1 MGNRQIR
8 RIARKTTL
16 GGIAQAAGVS
26 LATVDR
32 VVNRRGGVSP
42 TAEAKVLEWAGRLNL
57 DRRIFRSHL
66 KNLRVAVMMQSP
78 QNPFYRGL
86 RDAFLRINSGHPD
99 MRILCFIHYI
109 DVNDMAAT
117 IRQITEIAGSYD
129 ALIVTCPDDARL
141 SDALRLISRRI
152 PVVTLVTDVPNS
164 GRIAYVGPDNR
175 QMGRV
180 AGELMGRFLGPSGG
194 EVLLVLGMHRVIG
207 HEEREMGFRSVLRER
222 FPRCTI
228 VASLESGEDQERAGE
243 LVYAALRNNPGVRG
257 LYNVSAGNLSI
268 AKAIRSLGLEHRI
281 VIITHE
287 ITPERRQL
295 LREGILDA
303 VIDQNP
309 RLEAQRA
316 VEVLGRHFK
325 RTEAEFQLEE
335 YTPFNI
341 FIRENCPRSDV
352 LV

>member
-1 MGNRQIR
+1 M
-8 RIARKTTL
+8 ARKTTL
-16 GGIAQAAGVS
+16 IEIAQAAGVS

-32 VVNRRGGVSP
+32 VVNQRGGVSP

-78 QNPFYRGL
+78 QNPFYRGM
-86 RDAFLRINSGHPD
+86 REAFLSINSNHPD
-99 MRILCFIHYI
+99 LRIQCFIHYI
-109 DVNDMAAT
+109 DVNDIVAT
-117 IRQITEIAGSYD
+117 MRQIREIAGSYD
-129 ALIVTCPDDARL
+129 AFIVTCPDDARL
-141 SDALRLISRRI
+141 SDALRLISHRI

-164 GRIAYVGPDNR
+164 GRISYVGPDNR

-194 EVLLVLGMHRVIG
+194 ELLLVLGMHRMIG

-222 FPRCTI
+222 FPHCTI
-228 VASLESGEDQERAGE
+228 VASLESGEDQERAGDV
-243 LVYAALRNNPGVRG
+243 VYRALRNNPDVRG
-257 LYNVSAGNLSI
+257 LYNVSAGNLAI
-268 AKAIRSLGLEHRI
+268 AKAIRSLGLEHKI

-295 LREGILDA
+295 LRDGILDA

-309 RLEAQRA
+309 KLEAQRA

-325 RTEAEFQLEE
+325 RTENDLRLEE

-341 FIRENCPRSDV
+341 FIRENCPPPEG